1 VKFQLRALDAFR
13 QTLRTGSASAAA
25 RELGISQPA
34 VSRLLAR
41 LERDVGFDL
50 FYRDRGKLIAT
61 QEARLLGDEVDLV
74 LGRLDQI
81 ASLAQ
86 NIGQAAVGELKI
98 VAPPSLV
105 EGPLAPI
112 VAQFLA
118 VHPQLRIAIHP
129 RDVETS
135 KEMVATK
142 AVDCGF
148 AKLPL
153 DHAGIRVHKVIT
165 SESICVLPPRH
176 PLGKL
181 ATIRPADLI
190 DVPMIVLGRGR
201 TRSATEAIFDK
212 AGVVQRVR
220 LETQTVGS
228 ACAFVRHGVGVA
240 ILNELMARDA
250 ARGGVLLRPFRPRVL
265 HDYAFIT
272 ASAAPMAKVTEA
284 FLAHCRKAFA
294 ELKAATQAAPG

>member
-1 VKFQLRALDAFR
+1 MKFQLRALDAFR

-41 LERDVGFDL
+41 LEADVGFDL
-50 FYRDRGKLIAT
+50 FWRERGKLIAT
-61 QEARLLGDEVDLV
+61 QEAKLLAEEVELV
-74 LGRLDQI
+74 LGRLDRI

-86 NIGQAAVGELKI
+86 NIGEGAVGELKI

-112 VAQFLA
+112 VAKFLA
-118 VHPQLRIAIHP
+118 GNPQLRITIHP

-153 DHAGIRVHKVIT
+153 DHGGIRVHKLIT

-181 ATIRPADLI
+181 QTITPGDLR

-201 TRSATEAIFDK
+201 SRSATEAIFDK
-212 AGVVQRVR
+212 AGVVPRVR

-250 ARGGVLLRPFRPRVL
+250 ARGGVQLRPFRPRVL

-272 ASAAPMAKVTEA
+272 ATAAPMAKVTEA
-284 FLAHCRKAFA
+284 FLAHCQESFA
-294 ELKAATQAAPG
+294 ALKASMQ